1 MLLFPDDRF
10 KDMLKEKI
18 EDDLKKALKEG
29 DSLKRDVLRY
39 LLTVIKNFQI
49 ETRAK
54 EKKVEDEDVIKLI
67 RRQVKQRREAISQYR
82 QGNRQDLAQKEEK
95 EISIVEKY
103 LPAQFSEEDLRELVK
118 KKIKEAE
125 IQDRSD
131 FGKLMGIVMREVKG
145 QADGNLVRKIVEE
158 ELARPS

>member
-1 MLLFPDDRF
+1 LLLFPDDRF

>member
-158 ELARPS
+158 ELAQPS

>member
-49 ETRAK
+49 ETGAK

-158 ELARPS
+158 ELAQPS